1 METITQNKKLLINVL
16 KALNPYRDI
25 AEWFLVIVEYIDDEN
40 IINDILAE
48 IQNWIKYIKSKKK
61 REKIKKEIKE
71 TYEKNDERAK
81 QDRENAD
88 KILNNFINNI

>member
-48 IQNWIKYIKSKKK
+48 IQNWINICW
-61 REKIKKEIKE
+61 I
-71 TYEKNDERAK
+71 
-81 QDRENAD
+81 
-88 KILNNFINNI
+88 FIII